1 MEPPEIVCFSHEA
14 LVKWRRERELYE
26 AAVHSRCQES
36 GEYPVTVR
44 ILAINTINR
53 RRLKTFSELK
63 LNMPVDEMANE
74 KLVTAINQI
83 LASMMSDQIPNVH
96 AIMSQHLKMDLKQN
110 DVKARVLNYFYRFDE
125 LIEEYGLGIAL
136 DGNAKLKCRLLTETF
151 CPPTLKEQVQ
161 LYQDLD
167 PTVKISVPRVFDV
180 IKAEAFKP
188 QQSFDLY
195 QSNKDRSQSR
205 STTQVRQRDSSAS
218 QGSSRSTP
226 ARDERRD
233 ERPSFRKRDS
243 ASAQGYLHCKGSH
256 WVSDC
261 PTTTEEQKKTAR
273 RLFMEKRKEG
283 ETAKM
288 KRFISEGAE
297 LEPKHVAFN
306 GVVTM
311 PYYPDNGTKYN
322 VVPRRIVEE
331 IQQACP
337 TVKTQRLFKAIEGQA
352 VGGAIS
358 SNESI
363 RLDLE
368 LITLAGKLDS
378 EDARNDVDEKLAA
391 LANKEVVDFDLFEST
406 VPLSFDPPD
415 KKLITARLCELINEA
430 VANGFPAERKRYLF
444 EVVTIYD
451 IWRIAIDKLLMRLMV
466 IAHCGTM
473 GHQWVKLYADSS
485 LDVNEEICEHI
496 ANQEVYLTVEAF
508 KQYREH
514 PSHKYEL
521 LVSWEG
527 LEKIDDS
534 WEPIHTMHEDVSMK
548 LQEYFDEVDDA
559 KLHQWLLNLK
569 NPHRAKPTSTTNKRE
584 RRQVKKRQNS
594 KAPQSN
600 EHRVHGRLLRGRC
613 SGERHTLTPADALHT
628 DNKVSYAISR

>member
-36 GEYPVTVR
+36 GEYPVT
-44 ILAINTINR
+44 
-53 RRLKTFSELK
+53 
-63 LNMPVDEMANE
+63 
-74 KLVTAINQI
+74 
-83 LASMMSDQIPNVH
+83 
-96 AIMSQHLKMDLKQN
+96 
-110 DVKARVLNYFYRFDE
+110 
-125 LIEEYGLGIAL
+125 
-136 DGNAKLKCRLLTETF
+136 
-151 CPPTLKEQVQ
+151 
-161 LYQDLD
+161 
-167 PTVKISVPRVFDV
+167 
-180 IKAEAFKP
+180 AEAFKP

-473 GHQWVKLYADSS
+473 GHQWVKANSFEIKHLISGATRDVHASRLKLYADSS

>member
-136 DGNAKLKCRLLTETF
+136 DGNAKLKCRLLTENF

-167 PTVKISVPRVFDV
+167 PTVKISVPRLFDV

-226 ARDERRD
+226 AHDERRD

-322 VVPRRIVEE
+322 VVPRRIVED

-451 IWRIAIDKLLMRLMV
+451 IWRIAIGIAFFSLLLP
-466 IAHCGTM
+466 
-473 GHQWVKLYADSS
+473 LFS
-485 LDVNEEICEHI
+485 
-496 ANQEVYLTVEAF
+496 
-508 KQYREH
+508 
-514 PSHKYEL
+514 PSY
-521 LVSWEG
+521 
-527 LEKIDDS
+527 
-534 WEPIHTMHEDVSMK
+534 P
-548 LQEYFDEVDDA
+548 
-559 KLHQWLLNLK
+559 
-569 NPHRAKPTSTTNKRE
+569 PHHDN
-584 RRQVKKRQNS
+584 NS
-594 KAPQSN
+594 N
-600 EHRVHGRLLRGRC
+600 N
-613 SGERHTLTPADALHT
+613 HTLAL
-628 DNKVSYAISR
+628 